1 MVRTNFVEHFLHLFF
16 TQVDA
21 LFSEVEQGGA
31 KSTCVDPT
39 MEKDLEKCSKE
50 MEDVKVEPLK
60 KEEGPKDLLRA
71 PQEENIQIEA
81 QVAANPEYR
90 FRANVAKKVK
100 NVLLNFYAINPDDT
114 MDKHGNP
121 KEIKIKTS
129 DEFTMHARNL
139 SKQFEAEIAESYIAF
154 HGSREGIEK
163 EKIDTYFDHAHM
175 DNEVRKY
182 FSKINPKN

>member
-1 MVRTNFVEHFLHLFF
+1 MVRIFTLWNSFCTTF
-16 TQVDA
+16 TQVDS
-21 LFSEVEQGGA
+21 LFSEQGGL
-31 KSTCVDPT
+31 KSTCVDPSLD
-39 MEKDLEKCSKE
+39 EDLEKCSKQ

-81 QVAANPEYR
+81 QVVATPEFI
-90 FRANVAKKVK
+90 FRANVARKVK
-100 NVLLNFYAINPDDT
+100 KALMNFYAANPDD
-114 MDKHGNP
+114 MVDKRGIP

-129 DEFTMHARNL
+129 EEFTMHARNL

-182 FSKINPKN
+182 FSRL